1 MLWLADVITVILVL
15 RHSLAM
21 HSGITFGS
29 LFCGLT
35 GVRKKT
41 TDGASRKTMETKR
54 FCTSVPLLN
63 TGNRQEIQNFPN
75 EEGNIQKH
83 SVTCW
88 CSLLHVQSSGVNY
101 CLIRFCFIQGCYRYI
116 KKIFQQLEVRYIY
129 FFALQFFSLEWSDI
143 AMSLKRSL
151 VVAVSL

>member
-1 MLWLADVITVILVL
+1 
-15 RHSLAM
+15 M

-63 TGNRQEIQNFPN
+63 AGNRQEIQNFPN
-75 EEGNIQKH
+75 EEGNIQKIA
-83 SVTCW
+83 
-88 CSLLHVQSSGVNY
+88 LHVGVVYFMRNF
-101 CLIRFCFIQGCYRYI
+101 LIRFCFIQGCYRYI

>member
-29 LFCGLT
+29 LFYGLT
-35 GVRKKT
+35 AVRKKA
-41 TDGASRKTMETKR
+41 TDGAPRKTIETKR

-63 TGNRQEIQNFPN
+63 AGNRQEIQNFPN

-129 FFALQFFSLEWSDI
+129 FFALQFFPLEWSDI

>member
-1 MLWLADVITVILVL
+1 
-15 RHSLAM
+15 M

-41 TDGASRKTMETKR
+41 TDGVSRKTMETKR

-63 TGNRQEIQNFPN
+63 VGNRQEIQNFPN
-75 EEGNIQKH
+75 EEGNIQKN

-88 CSLLHVQSSGVNY
+88 CSLLHAQFSSGVNY

-116 KKIFQQLEVRYIY
+116 KKLFQQLEVRYIY

-151 VVAVSL
+151 VVEVSL